1 MALMRMQLR
10 ASCRRRKG
18 RGPSLARGLQASL
31 GRVSSAPATPT
42 MKWPQTVEV
51 EDCCQCEELQMD
63 RSRRVSDPR
72 RRSLV
77 GGTEAARA
85 ALVVAAMAPSA
96 AWEEQ
101 SVASGLLAAAVLP
114 VEAAVVS
121 VLLVAEAAV
130 LPAAAAAF
138 AACSAA
144 VTAASPERPSPA
156 RAHLA

>member
-42 MKWPQTVEV
+42 MKWPQTAEV
-51 EDCCQCEELQMD
+51 EGCCQCEELQMD

-72 RRSLV
+72 RRSRV

-96 AWEEQ
+96 AWAEQ
-101 SVASGLLAAAVLP
+101 SVASGRPAAAVLP

-121 VLLVAEAAV
+121 VLLVAAALV
-130 LPAAAAAF
+130 VVVPAAAAF

-144 VTAASPERPSPA
+144 VTVQRSQWKAVEA
-156 RAHLA
+156 